1 MKLKIVCSLL
11 FIVSSF
17 IFAQSVTGGR
27 EEKLQQL
34 KSRDD
39 VKVTEIE
46 KDLLKLEYPNGKVLY
61 KNIGDYNHTTDYQ
74 QSTTYSPNFD
84 STIIE
89 LTTIDTTLYYQ
100 MYSFWQEVPVGNG
113 INNFLL
119 VGDVNNNNLLELYGQ
134 AKDYATDYSDIVIFE
149 RDSQDV
155 FNSVYSY
162 DSTNIARAIYDI
174 DKDGNYEVGLI
185 NADPFNY
192 PVNQLKIFGKITDTT
207 FASNFLFSF
216 APIDTNSQQDDNAFG
231 DWDGDDLT
239 DQIFHRQGIG
249 LNIFEYNP
257 QTPNFDSI
265 YFYDYTPIDQEFAG
279 FVINDFD
286 QDGKTEIFTGS
297 THGDVLS
304 IENNGNN
311 SYAPNWL
318 GQVETYNAYQL
329 AQTNDIDGNGKME
342 IWVGGDAFY
351 PGIGSMTRIT
361 LFETNGN
368 NSYQIV
374 GRIDLVGVFSFFA
387 QNYQVVD
394 VDKDGTEEMMICI
407 EQTVLILK
415 FNGSTNHH
423 SYELFYYR
431 RNNLPATGRNSV
443 YYGATM
449 YDLNN
454 DGKEEII
461 VTLDDIIENVGL
473 RMFSNIYKPNF
484 TVEIANDNE
493 LLPDEFYLSPNF
505 PNPFNPQTTIKFEI
519 SKTAYTTIKIYNTL
533 GKEIATLINEYLPS
547 GEKEI
552 SWDGKDNNG
561 NIVSS
566 GVYFIQMTAGSYR
579 QTMKAVLL
587 K

>member
-1 MKLKIVCSLL
+1 
-11 FIVSSF
+11 
-17 IFAQSVTGGR
+17 
-27 EEKLQQL
+27 
-34 KSRDD
+34 
-39 VKVTEIE
+39 
-46 KDLLKLEYPNGKVLY
+46 
-61 KNIGDYNHTTDYQ
+61 
-74 QSTTYSPNFD
+74 
-84 STIIE
+84 
-89 LTTIDTTLYYQ
+89 

-119 VGDVNNNNLLELYGQ
+119 VGDVNNNNLPELYGQ

-279 FVINDFD
+279 FVLNDFD

-342 IWVGGDAFY
+342 IWVGGDACLLY
-351 PGIGSMTRIT
+351 TSPSPRDRTR
-361 LFETNGN
+361 
-368 NSYQIV
+368 S
-374 GRIDLVGVFSFFA
+374 
-387 QNYQVVD
+387 
-394 VDKDGTEEMMICI
+394 
-407 EQTVLILK
+407 
-415 FNGSTNHH
+415 
-423 SYELFYYR
+423 
-431 RNNLPATGRNSV
+431 
-443 YYGATM
+443 
-449 YDLNN
+449 
-454 DGKEEII
+454 
-461 VTLDDIIENVGL
+461 
-473 RMFSNIYKPNF
+473 RM
-484 TVEIANDNE
+484 
-493 LLPDEFYLSPNF
+493 
-505 PNPFNPQTTIKFEI
+505 
-519 SKTAYTTIKIYNTL
+519 
-533 GKEIATLINEYLPS
+533 PS
-547 GEKEI
+547 
-552 SWDGKDNNG
+552 S
-561 NIVSS
+561 
-566 GVYFIQMTAGSYR
+566 A
-579 QTMKAVLL
+579 
-587 K
+587 